1 MFSLSQFKSRLGF
14 SLIEVNMAIF
24 VLAGGALALMSLFPM
39 GLRYSS
45 DARNE
50 MRIAAFAERFMSA
63 AQIAAASSEV
73 GDVNDLANLLS
84 GAPFNFDLAEDPG
97 DYDETDVTHDAAT
110 DVYYRAWIVPEQTI
124 DNKTSVQLGVQI
136 TAENA
141 KQNKRA
147 IRKGSIYMVRVTVDK
162 KNKVR

>member
-1 MFSLSQFKSRLGF
+1 MTLLSKLKSRLGF

-63 AQIAAASSEV
+63 AQIAANTPNVRNAS
-73 GDVNDLANLLS
+73 DLLNILS
-84 GAPFNFDLAEDPG
+84 GSPFSFDIADDAG
-97 DYDETDVTHDAAT
+97 DYDDTDVTHDNAT
-110 DVYYRAWIVPEQTI
+110 DVYYRAWMIPEDTVGTKQT
-124 DNKTSVQLGVQI
+124 VQLGVQI

-147 IRKGSIYMVRVTVDK
+147 IRKGSIYMVRVTVDS
-162 KNKVR
+162 KNKAL